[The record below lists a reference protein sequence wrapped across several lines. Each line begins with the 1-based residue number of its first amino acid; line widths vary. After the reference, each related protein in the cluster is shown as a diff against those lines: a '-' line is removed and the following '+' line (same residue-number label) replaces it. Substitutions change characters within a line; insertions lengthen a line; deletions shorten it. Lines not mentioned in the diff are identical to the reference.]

1 MTILLILIPAVWLAV
16 CVFCVL
22 LGRAAALGDMALAAE
37 TLAERRQEQLAGVV
51 VCAGSGALR
60 ARDLRD
66 LRDGASVPEASAS
79 GPVSVGA

>member
-16 CVFCVL
+16 CVFCVV

-51 VCAGSGALR
+51 VCAGSTRVR
-60 ARDLRD
+60 ARDLRTE
-66 LRDGASVPEASAS
+66 RPAAPVEVPAELLL
-79 GPVSVGA
+79 